1 MKALKS
7 VFSAMCALLLAF
19 SLTAGLSS
27 CAGDDDD
34 DEGSSYSSVTL
45 TFYGNGGTT
54 YSGESYRTVPT
65 YSDTPYYFSNASS
78 YFSYTGYTLLG
89 WSKTR
94 KTASSDLSVSDCDYK
109 AGDSVTFTSDITL
122 YAVWKSASSAKI
134 TLNFYANGGKYNG
147 TSSLTGLTPDATA
160 TVTEGEYYS
169 FTETSAKFTRTGY
182 TLLGW
187 ANTKTATEAKVAYNG
202 SSVFSSEN
210 GSTISLYAVWK
221 LNETEEEA
229 AKVTVK
235 LYGNGGLCNGSTT
248 SSLFAAATFE
258 AEVGKAYSMASES
271 AKFTRTGYTLLGW
284 STTQKTPS
292 STLTSSDCDVTAS
305 GTTTFSVTDGSTISL
320 YAVWKI
326 DSSSSGSG
334 SSGTLKDDTIS
345 VPASKY
351 LSTSFSLNK
360 TATITVSM
368 SCDNVMY
375 YYLVDAENFEL
386 FKNGGSFKYYSTVSG
401 EKVKSVSGSVTLAAG
416 SYYYICEN
424 KNVISAKDV
433 TRKITYVAN

>member
-34 DEGSSYSSVTL
+34 DEGRSYSSVTL

-54 YSGESYRTVPT
+54 SSGESYKTVT
-65 YSDTPYYFSNASS
+65 TDSNTPYYFSNASS

-109 AGDSVTFTSDITL
+109 SGDSVTFTSDITL
-122 YAVWKSASSAKI
+122 YAVWKPASSAQI

-169 FTETSAKFTRTGY
+169 FTETSAKFTREGY

-221 LNETEEEA
+221 LD
-229 AKVTVK
+229 KVTVK
-235 LYGNGGLCNGSTT
+235 LYGNGGLYNGSTT
-248 SSLFAAATFE
+248 YSLVAAATFE
-258 AEVGKAYSMASES
+258 AEVGKTYSMASES

-305 GTTTFSVTDGSTISL
+305 STTTFSGTDGSTISL

-326 DSSSSGSG
+326 ASSSSGSG
-334 SSGTLKDDTIS
+334 SSGTLEDDTIS
-345 VPASKY
+345 VAKSSY
-351 LSTSFSLNK
+351 LYTSFTLNK
-360 TATITVSM
+360 IATLTVSM
-368 SCDNVMY
+368 SCDDVMY

-386 FKNGGSFKYYSTVSG
+386 LKNGESFKYYSAVSG

-424 KNVISAKDV
+424 KNILSAKDV

>member
-45 TFYGNGGTT
+45 TFIGNGGTT
-54 YSGESYRTVPT
+54 YSGESYKTVT
-65 YSDTPYYFSNASS
+65 TDSNTRYYFSNASS
-78 YFSYTGYTLLG
+78 YFSCTGYTLLG

-109 AGDSVTFTSDITL
+109 SGDSVTFTSDITL
-122 YAVWKSASSAKI
+122 YAVWKSASSAQI

-147 TSSLTGLTPDATA
+147 TSSLLGLTPDATA

-169 FTETSAKFTRTGY
+169 FTETSAKFTREGY

-221 LNETEEEA
+221 
-229 AKVTVK
+229 
-235 LYGNGGLCNGSTT
+235 
-248 SSLFAAATFE
+248 
-258 AEVGKAYSMASES
+258 
-271 AKFTRTGYTLLGW
+271 
-284 STTQKTPS
+284 
-292 STLTSSDCDVTAS
+292 
-305 GTTTFSVTDGSTISL
+305 
-320 YAVWKI
+320 I

-345 VPASKY
+345 VPANNY
-351 LSTSFSLNK
+351 LYTSFTLNK
-360 TATITVSM
+360 NATITVSM
-368 SCDNVMY
+368 SCDDVMY
-375 YYLVDAENFEL
+375 YYLVDDENFEL
-386 FKNGGSFKYYSTVSG
+386 LKNGESFKYYSAVSG

-416 SYYYICEN
+416 SYYYIFEN
-424 KNVISAKDV
+424 KNILSAKDV